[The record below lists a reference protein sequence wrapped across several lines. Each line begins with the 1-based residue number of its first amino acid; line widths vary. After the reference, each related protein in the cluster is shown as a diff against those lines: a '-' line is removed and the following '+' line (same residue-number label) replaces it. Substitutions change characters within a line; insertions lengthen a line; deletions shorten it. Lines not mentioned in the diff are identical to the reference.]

1 MKRLEGKVAIVSGGS
16 RGIGEGIVRRFVDE
30 GAKVMIT
37 DLLVDEGQALADEL
51 GPEVAFCRH
60 DVSSRQQWVE
70 VVAATEDRFGRLDI
84 LVNNAGV
91 LVFNRFEDHT
101 DEQIDRLLSVNLKG
115 VIYGSQAAIP
125 ALERAGGG
133 SIINMSSADGLE
145 GANAVSVYS
154 STKFAVRG
162 LTKAM
167 ALELG
172 FRKIRVNSIHPGGIF
187 TPLANPHN
195 MTKEDYDK
203 SYWIYPAQYAGEPKD
218 IAAAAAY
225 LASDDARYCMGTE
238 LAVDGGLTAGHYY
251 MGFPGSPTPPGD

>member
-1 MKRLEGKVAIVSGGS
+1 MKRLEGRVALVSGGS
-16 RGIGEGIVRRFVDE
+16 RGIGEGIVRRFVEE
-30 GAKVMIT
+30 GASVMIT
-37 DLLVDEGQALADEL
+37 DVLDGPGKALADEL
-51 GPEVAFCRH
+51 GDKAAFHHH
-60 DVSSRQQWVE
+60 DVTSREQWE
-70 VVAATEDRFGRLDI
+70 TVVAATEARFGKLDT

-91 LVFNRFEDHT
+91 LVFGRFEDHT

-115 VIYGSQAAIP
+115 VIYGSQTAIP
-125 ALERAGGG
+125 AIERAGGG
-133 SIINMSSADGLE
+133 AIINMSSADGLE

-195 MTKEDYDK
+195 MSKEDYDK
-203 SYWIYPAQYAGEPKD
+203 NYWIYPAQYAGEPKD

-225 LASDDARYCMGTE
+225 LSSDDARYCMGTE

-251 MGFPGSPTPPGD
+251 MGFPGSPTPPPS